1 MANAQTPDLAGIEPG
16 RANLLGEA
24 LEFLK
29 SRLDGK
35 SKSYET
41 IHPWRKT
48 GRFVVLH
55 TLRVEATALRL
66 LSSELPGASPE
77 EVFELR
83 LAVRLHD
90 VARLDAGSEHG
101 EVGAALVRDWLEGD
115 AQRRQA
121 LPNPQHVLD
130 MIARHSQK
138 NGVEPDRL
146 LAILKDADLLDEI
159 GALSIFLAGNHVER
173 SSPDYYRLLL
183 ERLESAELT
192 YCDQQMAH
200 MHTRFGKQMLLERRS
215 FIEGFI
221 TQLRAEQEGAL
232 DAGV

>member
-1 MANAQTPDLAGIEPG
+1 MDTLNRDLSEIQSD
-16 RANLLGEA
+16 RAKLLAEA
-24 LEFLK
+24 LELLK
-29 SRLDGK
+29 QRLDGK
-35 SKSYET
+35 TKSYET

-66 LSSELPGASPE
+66 LASEKPGASPKE
-77 EVFELR
+77 IFELR
-83 LAVRLHD
+83 LAGRLHD
-90 VARLDAGSEHG
+90 IARLDAGSQHG
-101 EVGAALVRDWLEGD
+101 EVGAALVRDWLDGD
-115 AQRRQA
+115 PQRGQA
-121 LPNPQHVLD
+121 LPNPQHVLE

-138 NGVEPDRL
+138 NGVEPDSL

-183 ERLESAELT
+183 ERLESTELA

-200 MHTRFGKQMLLERRS
+200 MHTPSGKQMLLERRR

-221 TQLRAEQEGAL
+221 TQLRIEQEGAL
-232 DAGV
+232 DAGI